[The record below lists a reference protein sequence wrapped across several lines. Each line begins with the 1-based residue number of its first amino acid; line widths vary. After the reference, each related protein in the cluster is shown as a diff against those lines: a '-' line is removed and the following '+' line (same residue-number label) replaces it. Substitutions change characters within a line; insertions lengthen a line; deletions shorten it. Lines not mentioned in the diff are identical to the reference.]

1 MPGTFLDPGEKATER
16 KKDKREKGRTKQGL
30 TSKSLLSNVS
40 RLKTTKQKHIYNI
53 SGSDYKETLS
63 RNIRI

>member
-1 MPGTFLDPGEKATER
+1 MNKVRIST
-16 KKDKREKGRTKQGL
+16 KREKGRTKQGL
-30 TSKSLLSNVS
+30 TSKSLFSNVS

-53 SGSDYKETLS
+53 SGSDSKETLS